1 MKDGE
6 VPNLAGSDSWR
17 EQPFR
22 PVIRI
27 SLGKRRSMKMV
38 NTRVPRYFAAKSLYY
53 DSRVAAMATA
63 VDDPP
68 NQQPRRTTAQRS
80 AGREAPT
87 TERQVARTV
96 LPLKRT
102 PKTTH
107 TNPSRCKQ
115 PASRSHISAPKS
127 SLPSQSLAAFAP
139 QIPKPPIPQ

>member
-1 MKDGE
+1 MSPAPRRGVVDAFAKPRSRSPVPVVPEVGLSTRARTPRWDPAVMKDGE

-87 TERQVARTV
+87 TERQVARTD
-96 LPLKRT
+96 R
-102 PKTTH
+102 
-107 TNPSRCKQ
+107 
-115 PASRSHISAPKS
+115 KS
-127 SLPSQSLAAFAP
+127 VV
-139 QIPKPPIPQ
+139 